1 MAAIKPKKK
10 PMMTHAQTGILH
22 GSRPV
27 RNLKIRAR
35 DQQTDIPMNV
45 LTQSIGLEANDAAA
59 TTGPSI
65 REARRGVFRQ
75 F

>member
-10 PMMTHAQTGILH
+10 PMMTHAQTGMPH

-35 DQQTDIPMNV
+35 DQQTEIPV
-45 LTQSIGLEANDAAA
+45 SVVTQSSGLETNDAAA
-59 TTGPSI
+59 TTGLSI
-65 REARRGVFRQ
+65 REARRGVVY
-75 F
+75 